1 MISKLECMT
10 EKTAPLLL
18 KTPNRAQDTAR
29 QDSTVQTISDKK
41 ILALL
46 SEVEHVNEI
55 TTLYDPTNGHILIIK
70 FVPMYQSN
78 IHCLIANVDNDI
90 LNSKPKIKDQI
101 LGHLAMIKSLLEAI
115 YAS

>member
-1 MISKLECMT
+1 MISKLECMS

-18 KTPNRAQDTAR
+18 KIPNRTQDTAR
-29 QDSTVQTISDKK
+29 QDLTVQTVSDKK

-46 SEVEHVNEI
+46 SEVEHVNKL

-70 FVPMYQSN
+70 FAPMYQSN

-90 LNSKPKIKDQI
+90 LTSKPKIKDQI